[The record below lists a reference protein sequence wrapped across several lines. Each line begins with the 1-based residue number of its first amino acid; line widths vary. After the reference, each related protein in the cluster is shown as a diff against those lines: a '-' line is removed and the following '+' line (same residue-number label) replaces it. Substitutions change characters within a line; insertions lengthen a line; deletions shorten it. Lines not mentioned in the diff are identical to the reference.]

1 LFFLSNISLT
11 EPHVKLYFQ
20 QELKRQFHNG
30 CHHNVLIVFCED
42 LDKYEFDHKLNF
54 GRTMHVKDINF

>member
-1 LFFLSNISLT
+1 M
-11 EPHVKLYFQ
+11 KLYFQ